1 MLTYAAK
8 VKSGRKFLTSE
19 KIAPSHLS
27 GGSSA
32 QRSQEGTS
40 SSGVSTR
47 TPEGSLDIVLVASK
61 LEKIP
66 ATHGMYQVVLLVVLC
81 GVLCAIVLVVLCG
94 TMCGVLWC

>member
-47 TPEGSLDIVLVASK
+47 TPEGSLDIVLVANK
-61 LEKIP
+61 LEKI
-66 ATHGMYQVVLLVVLC
+66 TTSHGVYQVVPLMVLR
-81 GVLCAIVLVVLCG
+81 
-94 TMCGVLWC
+94 MCYCV